1 MKNDTFFNYLCIYR
15 YMDDDKLRQVLLE
28 CRIRQQRKKNR
39 AEKIKQQAIAAKE
52 ALKKRKEKQRRL
64 EEQQILKK
72 ERQEELQRLKRQ
84 RAPLQI
90 YNNTRWLE
98 RWLDDDRL
106 YTKEELMN
114 PPKGEKGRLSDKF
127 WELIDKAN
135 KNEKAKY

>member
-1 MKNDTFFNYLCIYR
+1 
-15 YMDDDKLRQVLLE
+15 MDDDKLRQVLLE

-84 RAPLQI
+84 RVPLQI

-98 RWLDDDRL
+98 RWLDDDHL

-114 PPKGEKGRLSDKF
+114 PPKGDKGAINWTK
-127 WELIDKAN
+127 WNELLN
-135 KNEKAKY
+135 KKNNYIN